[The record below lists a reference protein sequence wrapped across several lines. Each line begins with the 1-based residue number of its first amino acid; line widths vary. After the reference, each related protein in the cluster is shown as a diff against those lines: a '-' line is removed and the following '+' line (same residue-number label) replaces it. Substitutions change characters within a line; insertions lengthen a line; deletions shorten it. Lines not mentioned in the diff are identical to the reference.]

1 MSSPAETLN
10 LPIEYQDIASA
21 VILKRLIRKL
31 IGIDDAQPTVV
42 QVNPLLSPM
51 RLCIW
56 TTVSQLRQY
65 RRIRKGTLLGAV
77 MSC

>member
-1 MSSPAETLN
+1 M
-10 LPIEYQDIASA
+10 
-21 VILKRLIRKL
+21 KRLIRSF
-31 IGIDDAQPTVV
+31 IGINDAQATMV
-42 QVNPLLSPM
+42 QVDPLLSPM

-65 RRIRKGTLLGAV
+65 RRMLKGTLLGAV